1 MLVKQIS
8 VFVENRKG
16 KLAGILS
23 VLRDKKIDI
32 RALSVADTTDFGILR
47 LIVSD
52 PDGAYQALKEAGC
65 TVSATRVLA
74 VGVSDQPGGLAAITQ
89 LMADYDLSVEY
100 VYAFITRTKNEAYV
114 ILKVTDA
121 ERAMEIFQKQ
131 GIHMLTE
138 KEIYGI

>member
-23 VLRDKKIDI
+23 VLKEKNIDI

-52 PDGAYQALKEAGC
+52 PDGAYQSLKEAGC
-65 TVSATRVLA
+65 TVSATKVLA
-74 VGVSDQPGGLAAITQ
+74 VGVADQPGGLAAITQ
-89 LMADYDLSVEY
+89 LMADYDISVEY
-100 VYAFITRTKNEAYV
+100 VYAFIYRTKSEAYV
-114 ILKVTDA
+114 ILKVADTD
-121 ERAMEIFQKQ
+121 RAIEIFKQ
-131 GIHMLTE
+131 NGVHLLTE

>member
-16 KLAGILS
+16 KLGSILS
-23 VLRDKKIDI
+23 VLKEKNIDI

-47 LIVSD
+47 LIVSN
-52 PDGAYQALKEAGC
+52 PDAAFTALKEAGC
-65 TVSATRVLA
+65 TVSATKVLA
-74 VGVSDQPGGLAAITQ
+74 VGVTDQPGGLAAITQ
-89 LMADYDLSVEY
+89 LMAEHDLSVEY
-100 VYAFITRTKNEAYV
+100 VYAFISRTKNEAYV

-121 ERAMEIFQKQ
+121 ERAIEIFSKN

-138 KEIYGI
+138 NEVYGI

>member
-23 VLRDKKIDI
+23 VLKEKDIDI

-52 PDGAYQALKEAGC
+52 PDGAYRSLKEAGC
-65 TVSATRVLA
+65 TVSTTNVLA
-74 VGVSDQPGGLAAITQ
+74 VGVEDHPGGLAAITQ
-89 LMADYDLSVEY
+89 LMADYDISVEY
-100 VYAFITRTKNEAYV
+100 AYAFIYRAKSEAYV
-114 ILKVTDA
+114 ILKVADPDRT
-121 ERAMEIFQKQ
+121 MEIFSQN
-131 GIHMLTE
+131 GVHVLTE